1 MKVRIIISAAAM
13 LLVFFGGAV
22 SANGDAA
29 KGEKIFRKCKACH
42 AVGEGAENRVGPRL
56 NGIVGQAVASVQG
69 YQYSEAFD
77 QKKQEGII
85 WSETNLDAYLE
96 NPKTF
101 VKGTKMV
108 FSGLKKPNERS
119 DIIAYLKTFAR

>member
-1 MKVRIIISAAAM
+1 MKVNIVISAAAM
-13 LLVFFGGAV
+13 LLVLGGPVA
-22 SANGDAA
+22 ADGDAA

-42 AVGEGAENRVGPRL
+42 AVGEGAEIRVGPRL

-69 YQYSEAFD
+69 YQYSEAFV

-85 WSETNLDAYLE
+85 WSEGNLDAYLE

-108 FSGLKKPNERS
+108 FSGLKKLDERT
-119 DIIAYLKTFAR
+119 DIIAYLKTFAQ